1 MKILTICLS
10 ALCCLFLGLWIY
22 KPQNR
27 TINKIVDNCN
37 DPCKYVT
44 GGYDN
49 IRLCYAGET
58 CKKGGGRLLKYD
70 ENVGDPKFEC
80 DYGAVINQN

>member
-1 MKILTICLS
+1 
-10 ALCCLFLGLWIY
+10 
-22 KPQNR
+22 
-27 TINKIVDNCN
+27 
-37 DPCKYVT
+37 VT